1 MTETGSG
8 QGDGRVQVAA
18 RRRRAPADRG
28 LAAGRPA
35 ATDDERRRPSPWH
48 PPLLA
53 AWSVLAVWAGN
64 ISEVPRSDAVALL
77 ATTVGIVGGAWVVI
91 ALVARAA
98 GLEQPVRRAAI
109 ATSLAAGVVLTAG
122 LVADGLVPWFG
133 LAIVGLLVL
142 VALVGAWLLPRAVVA
157 AVTTIAN
164 VFTLVAAVIV
174 GVPVVASFFEPAT
187 PTAAAG
193 PVTTDGTLD
202 RDVYYIIPDRHPRA
216 DTAADVHDIDL
227 TGFQDFLVERGFT
240 IQDRARANYPKT
252 AHSLGATWNLDYVQE
267 LIPEPP
273 ADGETWLPLFDLLH
287 DHRLGHVLT
296 DAGLDYVH
304 VGNWWGPSEKATTA
318 TTVFD
323 PKVSNEF
330 TAVWRTTTALR
341 WIGATEAEDGHE
353 SRRSKYDVAR
363 AQLAELERLA
373 TVPHDTPRLVLA
385 HITVP
390 HEPWVFAPDGSFV
403 DRATETA
410 RSRSTNIANQ
420 VAFIDSWLE
429 RFVDRVVTG
438 NEATDPIVVIQSDEG
453 PHPQEVWDGQE
464 WRDIGLQGRMEKLR
478 TFSAWY
484 LPGVDAE
491 PPEDITGVNTWRF
504 ILDQYLDTDFG
515 LLEDRVYV
523 YPVHT
528 NRYEFEEVTD
538 DFG

>member
-1 MTETGSG
+1 MTHTGSR

-18 RRRRAPADRG
+18 RRRGAPADREV
-28 LAAGRPA
+28 AAGRPA
-35 ATDDERRRPSPWH
+35 GTDDERRRPPPWH

-64 ISEVPRSDAVALL
+64 IPEVSRSDALALL
-77 ATTVGIVGGAWVVI
+77 VTTVGVVGGAWVVI
-91 ALVARAA
+91 ALAARAA

-109 ATSLAAGVVLTAG
+109 ATSLAAGVVLVAG
-122 LVADGLVPWFG
+122 RVAGGLLPWFG
-133 LAIVGLLVL
+133 LAIVGALLV
-142 VALVGAWLLPRAVVA
+142 VALGGAWLLPRAVVA
-157 AVTTIAN
+157 PVTTIAN
-164 VFTLVAAVIV
+164 VFTLVATVMV
-174 GVPVVASFFEPAT
+174 GVPVVASLYEPAT
-187 PTAAAG
+187 PVAAAG
-193 PVTTDGTLD
+193 PVAADGSLD
-202 RDVYYIIPDRHPRA
+202 RDIYYIVPDRHPRA
-216 DTAADVHDIDL
+216 DTAAEVHDIDL
-227 TGFQDFLVERGFT
+227 SGFQDFLVARGFT

-252 AHSLGATWNLDYVQE
+252 AHSLGATWNLDYVQQ

-273 ADGETWLPLFDLLH
+273 ADGESWLPLFELLD
-287 DHRLGHVLT
+287 DHRLGAIVT
-296 DAGLDYVH
+296 EAGLDYVH
-304 VGNWWGPSEKATTA
+304 VGNWWGPTETA
-318 TTVFD
+318 TSATEVFD
-323 PKVSNEF
+323 PQESNEF

-341 WIGATEAEDGHE
+341 WIGASEAEGGYE

-373 TVPHDTPRLVLA
+373 STPHDTPRLVLA
-385 HITVP
+385 HLTVP

-403 DRATETA
+403 DLETETA

-420 VAFIDSWLE
+420 VAFIDSWLQ

-453 PHPQEVWDGQE
+453 PHPPAAWEGRE
-464 WRDIGLQGRMEKLR
+464 WRDIGLHGRMEKLR

-484 LPGVDAE
+484 LPGVDEE

-504 ILDQYLDTDFG
+504 ILDQYLGTDFG
-515 LLEDRVYV
+515 LLEDRVFV

-538 DFG
+538 DFD